1 MSTHFNAPDIFEET
15 LDPSHQYT
23 VFSLRPAWAWAV
35 VFGGKDLVSR
45 PAPTRQRGRVLIHAS
60 SYHGSLREEQ
70 DLRLEVSFLTGIA
83 QSELPIRFTRN
94 AILGSVE
101 IVDCVQEATSKWAVP
116 GQTHWLLRKP
126 RRLAAPVLDVTGK
139 EQLWRWKM
147 ESTMSTRR
155 SGIALRSVVLPA
167 GAEPKRRAQ
176 K

>member
-15 LDPSHQYT
+15 LDPSHSYT

-35 VFGGKDLVSR
+35 VFGGKDVENR
-45 PAPTRQRGRVLIHAS
+45 PSPTRQRGRVLIHAS

-83 QSELPIRFTRN
+83 QSDLPIRFARN

-101 IVDCVQEATSKWAVP
+101 IVDCVQGAVSKWAVP
-116 GQTHWLLRKP
+116 GQTHWLLRDP
-126 RRLAAPVLDVTGK
+126 RRLATPVLDVPGK
-139 EQLWRWKM
+139 EQLWRWKLD
-147 ESTMSTRR
+147 SSQSTRR
-155 SGIALRSVVLPA
+155 SGVALRSVVLPV
-167 GAEPKRRAQ
+167 GAEPRRRAE